1 MAFDIKVISK
11 NGLEFESE
19 VDSVTLP
26 AKDGYITV
34 LKNHSSLITSLNTGT
49 ITARLSGSNE
59 KIIEIDGGFSEI
71 KNNKLIVLIN

>member
-11 NGLEFESE
+11 NGIEFESE

-34 LKNHSSLITSLNTGT
+34 LKNHANLITSLNTGT
-49 ITARLSGSNE
+49 LTARSSGSNE
-59 KIIEIDGGFSEI
+59 KVIEIDGGFSEI

>member
-49 ITARLSGSNE
+49 ITARFSGYNE